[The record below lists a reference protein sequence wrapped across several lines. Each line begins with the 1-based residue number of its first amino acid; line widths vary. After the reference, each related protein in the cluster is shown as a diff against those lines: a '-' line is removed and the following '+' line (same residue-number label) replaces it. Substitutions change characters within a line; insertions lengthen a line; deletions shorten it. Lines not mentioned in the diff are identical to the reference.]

1 MEWQGGPLWTQ
12 SGGLCGPLC
21 PIRTSVHASYF
32 NGIVHKGQYRA
43 GSQDTLDDAMGADF
57 DQLDAAQVGV
67 RAAGLALRQA
77 TKGGGV
83 GWGIIDVLQGA
94 IDGHQLQ
101 AKGEGPRSVID
112 LRGFARV

>member
-1 MEWQGGPLWTQ
+1 M
-12 SGGLCGPLC
+12 
-21 PIRTSVHASYF
+21 RHAIAALSTRQPFTTHACLPTTNSYTP
-32 NGIVHKGQYRA
+32 
-43 GSQDTLDDAMGADF
+43 GSQDTLDDGMGADF
-57 DQLDAAQVGV
+57 DQARRSPGGV

-112 LRGFARV
+112 LVL